1 MGSPHGHVIII
12 LCPPHCILGFV
23 WDRPNI
29 ILSKS
34 QHNGI
39 VLRKM
44 VQYQIRVLRLVT
56 IAEPF
61 FMRFHKEPC
70 FESAIGPYW
79 CYK

>member
-12 LCPPHCILGFV
+12 LCPPHCILG
-23 WDRPNI
+23 
-29 ILSKS
+29 S

-61 FMRFHKEPC
+61 FIRLHKEPC